1 MAQSNAV
8 FEAAVNDHTDTI
20 RRAKERIAILR
31 SNKSRIEKL
40 FRPVNLIL
48 AGADM
53 ENKSHTYV
61 SVRYDDTLH
70 ANVTMNRLDSFKAPA
85 LQAVLEY
92 FSEMSKP
99 DETRT
104 SDWAA
109 SLNRD
114 YHFTLNNEWTV
125 TVCAYVKSDSPTCRK
140 VAVGTEVEE
149 TIRYEIQ
156 CD

>member
-20 RRAKERIAILR
+20 RRAKERIAVLR

-40 FRPVNLIL
+40 FRPINLIL
-48 AGADM
+48 TGAGM
-53 ENKSHTYV
+53 ENNSHAHV
-61 SVRYDDTLH
+61 SVRYDDTIH
-70 ANVTMNRLDSFKAPA
+70 ANVTMNRLDSFKAPV
-85 LQAVLEY
+85 LQALLEY
-92 FSEMSKP
+92 FGEMSKP

-104 SDWAA
+104 ADWAA

-114 YHFTLNNEWTV
+114 YHFTLNNDWTV
-125 TVCAYVKSDSPTCRK
+125 TVNAYVKSDSPTCRK
-140 VAVGTEVEE
+140 VVVGTQIEEV
-149 TIRYEIQ
+149 TQYEIQ